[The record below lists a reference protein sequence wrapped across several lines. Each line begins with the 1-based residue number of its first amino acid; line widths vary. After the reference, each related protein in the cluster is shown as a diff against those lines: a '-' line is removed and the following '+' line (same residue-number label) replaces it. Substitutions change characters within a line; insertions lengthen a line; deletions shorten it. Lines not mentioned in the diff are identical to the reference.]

1 MSAEALIGRSIEVI
15 RYVEPTEQLVVKIFA
30 RNLICSMAF
39 YRQLGF
45 ELLAHRGSFVELA
58 WEGHRLFLDERRD
71 VPAAAE
77 LPQANIR
84 IMVPDVDAY
93 WKRRRRWVQRYSP
106 AHRAQRRGKLLSG
119 TILRRSDSGPGC
131 AGWDTPV

>member
-1 MSAEALIGRSIEVI
+1 MI

-84 IMVPDVDAY
+84 IMIPDVDAY
-93 WKRRRRWVQRYSP
+93 WMP
-106 AHRAQRRGKLLSG
+106 TGGLSVHY
-119 TILRRSDSGPGC
+119 RSDHHADHA
-131 AGWDTPV
+131 AGHPPPLGDG

>member
-1 MSAEALIGRSIEVI
+1 M

-84 IMVPDVDAY
+84 IMIPDVDAY
-93 WKRRRRWVQRYSP
+93 WESIRTLPLRSSCRSCGRPSPASRRWLKK
-106 AHRAQRRGKLLSG
+106 ASG
-119 TILRRSDSGPGC
+119 RQKINQWTH
-131 AGWDTPV
+131 

>member
-1 MSAEALIGRSIEVI
+1 VI

-84 IMVPDVDAY
+84 IMIPDVDAY
-93 WKRRRRWVQRYSP
+93 WKR
-106 AHRAQRRGKLLSG
+106 AQAMGATVLSALADRDYG
-119 TILRRSDSGPGC
+119 LRDFTILDPDRLGIRFGTRLAPGGSSH
-131 AGWDTPV
+131 A